1 MKTDELNSLIL
12 SGQPHLLIDVLPEE
26 VHAAGHI
33 PGSTNVCVYEMV
45 FTGSVAELAPMKD
58 TVIVVYGAGEGSR
71 DSKTAAEKLKAAG
84 YVNVLELPAGL
95 AGWQAAGFPVR
106 GHGRL
111 PEVPKADGDYVIDTV
126 ESIIRWTGRNLFNHH
141 NGTVKLAAGHIRVS
155 SGVLESAVFSID
167 MNSVACEDIP
177 DEGMRGMLIRHLK
190 DADFFDTAN
199 YPIAEFVTTPAQAIP
214 NSSEGNP
221 NYLLTGNFTLRG
233 ITRPISFPAVIATSD
248 GRRLTGQ
255 AQLEIDRTEF
265 GSIYG
270 SGKFFKYLGK
280 HVVND
285 IIHLHLKIHA
295 DSVARD

>member
-1 MKTDELNSLIL
+1 MNAEELNSLIL
-12 SGQPHLLIDVLPEE
+12 SGQPHLIIDVLPED
-26 VHAAGHI
+26 VHAARHI
-33 PGSTNVCVYEMV
+33 PGSTSVCVYEMV
-45 FTGSVAELAPMKD
+45 FSERVAELAPSKQ
-58 TVIVVYGAGEGSR
+58 TVIVVYGAGEGSQ
-71 DSKTAAEKLKAAG
+71 DSKTAAEKLKSDG
-84 YVNVLELPAGL
+84 YVNVLELSAGL
-95 AGWQAAGFPVR
+95 AAWQAAGFPVR

-111 PEVPKADGDYVIDTV
+111 PEVPKPDGDYVIDTT

-141 NGTVKLAAGHIRVS
+141 SGTVKLAAGRIRVAA
-155 SGVLESAVFSID
+155 GVLQSADFTID

-177 DEGMRGMLIRHLK
+177 DEGMRAMLIRHLK
-190 DADFFDTAN
+190 DADFFETAKF
-199 YPIAEFVTTPAQAIP
+199 PTAEFVMSSADPIP

-221 NYLLTGNFTLRG
+221 NYRIKGDFTLRG
-233 ITRPISFPAVIATSD
+233 VTRPIDFPAVIATAD
-248 GRRLTGQ
+248 GQRLTGQ